1 MQKILA
7 IDDSTSLV
15 SPWKA
20 EVMKDY
26 KLINCVGW
34 FEAQAR
40 MRENPDIR
48 LVIIN
53 LSIPH
58 INGADAVAKIRQ
70 KNSSIPIIVL
80 AKPEDAKL
88 VQAVKAYNI
97 QEHESVPVDVNFL
110 MHKIRKYAPQEI
122 PAQEPSPESASQ
134 TKAAAP
140 QREALNG
147 DDIKGK
153 YYTAQSLMANNDY
166 QGAIQIYADII
177 NEKKLKDIYLKYQE
191 EAMFQ
196 TGRCYMKLEDFPK
209 AVEAFKTFV
218 TKAPKNMLTRQA
230 IFHIGQAY
238 ECQNDPVKAINYYS
252 KVLSLSSTDS
262 LATQARKQIA
272 KLQGK

>member
-1 MQKILA
+1 MHKILA

-20 EVMKDY
+20 EVAKVY

-40 MRENPDIR
+40 MRENPDIKII
-48 LVIIN
+48 IIN
-53 LSIPH
+53 LSISH

-70 KNSSIPIIVL
+70 KNDTIPIIVL

-88 VQAVKAYNI
+88 VQSVKAYNI
-97 QEHESVPVDVNFL
+97 QEQESIPVDVNFL
-110 MHKIRKYAPQEI
+110 THKIRKYAPQESTE
-122 PAQEPSPESASQ
+122 QESAPTPAPQASP
-134 TKAAAP
+134 AAP

-147 DDIKGK
+147 DDVKGK
-153 YYTAQSLMANNDY
+153 YYSAQSLMANNDY
-166 QGAIQIYADII
+166 QGAIQVYSEII

-209 AVEAFKTFV
+209 AVEAFKIFV

-238 ECQNDPVKAINYYS
+238 ECQNDAAKAINFYS
-252 KVLSLSSTDS
+252 KVVSLSNTDS